1 MPGLVTKTYGTGDY
15 SWMLNTDGLDESVT
29 GVLDVSTFTAATHF
43 PNGYFPCGL
52 PVNVADRDVIK
63 PWTDTAGAVLGF
75 LKGDW
80 KTDGVEDVN
89 CSVVVRGN
97 VKMAK
102 VQAILAGFAVPAT
115 APQPR
120 FAFWN

>member
-1 MPGLVTKTYGTGDY
+1 MPGLKTTTYGTGDY
-15 SWMLNTDGLDESVT
+15 SWLLNTDGLDESVT
-29 GVLDVSTFTAATHF
+29 GVIDVSTFTAATHYED
-43 PNGYFPCGL
+43 GYFPCGL

-80 KTDGVEDVN
+80 ATDGVEDINV
-89 CSVVVRGN
+89 SVVVRGN
-97 VKMAK
+97 VKTAK
-102 VQAILAGFAVPAT
+102 ITAILAGFAVPTT

-120 FAFWN
+120 FAFWS